1 MKQTYRI
8 AMTLTMLAAVGC
20 GDGDGEVDDEEMSD
34 LPVRVI
40 SMREP
45 VTFTSFEDMVFSSDL
60 VIEGRVV
67 AQNRGELR
75 GEGPDG
81 LGGVQFAE
89 TTVKVD
95 RVLAGTVDPDTVT
108 VESMGWTS
116 VGRPIEFLD
125 GSTHHIHTAGER
137 AIFHLVKTRRP
148 DDRVVYRLTSSQ
160 GKFIY
165 GPDGA
170 LRATRTEDPLVMEMA
185 ALPAVEVERRITS
198 AAAARQIGR
207 RDPVY

>member
-1 MKQTYRI
+1 MKNTYWI
-8 AMTLTMLAAVGC
+8 AMTLTMLAAAAC
-20 GDGDGEVDDEEMSD
+20 GGAEVDDEEMSD

-67 AQNRGELR
+67 ASKPGELR

-89 TTVKVD
+89 TTVEVD

-137 AIFHLVKTRRP
+137 AIFHLVRTRRR

-165 GPDGA
+165 GPDGS
-170 LRATRTEDPLVMEMA
+170 LRATRTDDPLVLEMA

>member
-1 MKQTYRI
+1 MKTTLCI
-8 AMTLTMLAAVGC
+8 AMTLTILAAAGC
-20 GDGDGEVDDEEMSD
+20 GGGEVDDEEMSED
-34 LPVRVI
+34 PVRVI

-45 VTFTSFEDMVFSSDL
+45 VTFTSLEDMVISSDL
-60 VIEGRVV
+60 VIEGHVV
-67 AQNRGELR
+67 ASQPGELR

-95 RVLAGTVDPDTVT
+95 RVLAGAAPGESVT

-116 VGRPIEFLD
+116 VGRPIEFRD
-125 GSTHHIHTAGER
+125 GSSHHIHAAGER
-137 AIFHLVKTRRP
+137 AIFHLVKTRRG

-160 GKFIY
+160 GKFLVA
-165 GPDGA
+165 PDGA
-170 LRATRTEDPLVMEMA
+170 LRATRAGDPLVREVA
-185 ALPAVEVERRITS
+185 ALPARELERRVTG

>member
-1 MKQTYRI
+1 MKTTFWYP
-8 AMTLTMLAAVGC
+8 LTFMILASAGC
-20 GDGDGEVDDEEMSD
+20 GGGEVDDEEMSED
-34 LPVRVI
+34 PVRVI

-45 VTFTSFEDMVFSSDL
+45 VTFTSLEDMVLSSDL
-60 VIEGRVV
+60 VIEGHVV
-67 AQNRGELR
+67 ASKPGELR

-89 TTVKVD
+89 TTVKVH
-95 RVLAGTVDPDTVT
+95 RVLAGAVAGESVT

-116 VGRPIEFLD
+116 VGRPIEFRD
-125 GSTHHIHTAGER
+125 GSSHHVHGAGER
-137 AIFHLVKTRRP
+137 AIFHLVKTRRS

-160 GKFIY
+160 GKFLVA
-165 GPDGA
+165 PDGA
-170 LRATRTEDPLVMEMA
+170 LRATRAGDRLVEEVA
-185 ALPAVEVERRITS
+185 ALPAVEVERRITG

>member
-1 MKQTYRI
+1 MKTTISI
-8 AMTLTMLAAVGC
+8 AMTLTILASAGC
-20 GDGDGEVDDEEMSD
+20 GGEVDDEELSD
-34 LPVRVI
+34 APVRVI

-45 VTFTSFEDMVFSSDL
+45 HTFTTIDDMVLSSDL

-67 AQNRGELR
+67 ASRPGELR

-89 TTVKVD
+89 TTVQVE
-95 RVLAGTVDPDTVT
+95 RVLAGTASGDQIT

-116 VGRPIEFLD
+116 VGRPIQFHD
-125 GSTHHIHTAGER
+125 GSTHHVHAAGER
-137 AIFHLVKTRRP
+137 AIFHLVKTRRA
-148 DDRVVYRLTSSQ
+148 DDRVLYRLTSSQ
-160 GKFIY
+160 GKFLY
-165 GPDGA
+165 GPDGG
-170 LRATRTEDPLVMEMA
+170 LRPTRVHDPLVLEVA
-185 ALPAVEVERRITS
+185 ALPAVELERRITG

>member
-1 MKQTYRI
+1 MKKTLWI
-8 AMTLTMLAAVGC
+8 AMTLTILTSVGC
-20 GDGDGEVDDEEMSD
+20 GGGEVDDEEMSD
-34 LPVRVI
+34 QPVRVI

-67 AQNRGELR
+67 ASNPGELR

-89 TTVKVD
+89 TTVQVD

-137 AIFHLVKTRRP
+137 AIFHLVKTRRR

-165 GPDGA
+165 GADGA
-170 LRATRTEDPLVMEMA
+170 LRATRTGDRLVQEVA
-185 ALPAVEVERRITS
+185 ALPAVEVERRITLT
-198 AAAARQIGR
+198 AAARQIGR

>member
-1 MKQTYRI
+1 MKKTLWF
-8 AMTLTMLAAVGC
+8 AMTSTILASAGC
-20 GDGDGEVDDEEMSD
+20 GGEASDEEMSD
-34 LPVRVI
+34 EPVRVI
-40 SMREP
+40 NMREP
-45 VTFTSFEDMVFSSDL
+45 LTFSTIEDMVLSSDL

-67 AQNRGELR
+67 ASKPGELR

-89 TTVKVD
+89 TTVEVD
-95 RVLAGTVDPDTVT
+95 RVLAGAVDGESVV

-116 VGRPIEFLD
+116 VGRPIEFRD
-125 GSTHHIHTAGER
+125 GSSHHIHTAGER
-137 AIFHLVKTRRP
+137 AIFHLVRTRRP

-160 GKFIY
+160 GKFIVE
-165 GPDGA
+165 PDGA
-170 LRATRTEDPLVMEMA
+170 LRATRAGDPLVLEAA
-185 ALPAVEVERRITS
+185 ALPAVELERRVTS